1 MGSQTPTP
9 NEEVITGNLGIKDI
23 SYVSSVIQVLYNL
36 SEFKEYFFQNLY
48 EKNQNKHLSI
58 LMHKI
63 LKTKLFEINF
73 DEEAIN
79 ILSCLRINYGLNRG
93 NTPGEILIQILLV
106 LKYEEK
112 EISTEQWEKVVYKNQ
127 ELFSNITNEQKALN
141 DLLDKNMEHF
151 NTNFSN
157 MFFGVFLAKRK
168 FLDLNNILFFYNFY
182 CVYEL
187 NMPRIYHNLIN
198 KRKLIN
204 NRDQLPKINLIDC
217 IKEMQ
222 ETHIEIFNK
231 QKCYIEYYMF
241 NAPDFLI
248 FLLKLDD
255 PKFDNY
261 RGNILFDEIIDF
273 SPVIKNTQSNR
284 FKLVSV
290 INQKKYIVKKREK
303 DDKGVSWFNN
313 DNESDKDDKEYKSI
327 FRDEKG
333 NFCFYKKDNDIKHCQ
348 LLVED
353 YDYFHHILIF
363 KRCES

>member
-1 MGSQTPTP
+1 
-9 NEEVITGNLGIKDI
+9 
-23 SYVSSVIQVLYNL
+23 
-36 SEFKEYFFQNLY
+36 
-48 EKNQNKHLSI
+48 
-58 LMHKI
+58 
-63 LKTKLFEINF
+63 
-73 DEEAIN
+73 
-79 ILSCLRINYGLNRG
+79 
-93 NTPGEILIQILLV
+93 
-106 LKYEEK
+106 
-112 EISTEQWEKVVYKNQ
+112 
-127 ELFSNITNEQKALN
+127 
-141 DLLDKNMEHF
+141 
-151 NTNFSN
+151 
-157 MFFGVFLAKRK
+157 
-168 FLDLNNILFFYNFY
+168 
-182 CVYEL
+182 
-187 NMPRIYHNLIN
+187 MPRIYHNLIN

-261 RGNILFDEIIDF
+261 RGNILFEENYDF

-313 DNESDKDDKEYKSI
+313 DNESDEDDKEYKSI

>member
-48 EKNQNKHLSI
+48 QKNQNKYLSI

-63 LKTKLFEINF
+63 LKTKLSEINF

-79 ILSCLRINYGLNRG
+79 ILSCLRKNYGLNRG

-168 FLDLNNILFFYNFY
+168 FLDLNNILYVQ
-182 CVYEL
+182 C
-187 NMPRIYHNLIN
+187 
-198 KRKLIN
+198 
-204 NRDQLPKINLIDC
+204 
-217 IKEMQ
+217 
-222 ETHIEIFNK
+222 
-231 QKCYIEYYMF
+231 
-241 NAPDFLI
+241 
-248 FLLKLDD
+248 
-255 PKFDNY
+255 
-261 RGNILFDEIIDF
+261 
-273 SPVIKNTQSNR
+273 S
-284 FKLVSV
+284 
-290 INQKKYIVKKREK
+290 
-303 DDKGVSWFNN
+303 
-313 DNESDKDDKEYKSI
+313 
-327 FRDEKG
+327 
-333 NFCFYKKDNDIKHCQ
+333 
-348 LLVED
+348 
-353 YDYFHHILIF
+353 
-363 KRCES
+363 